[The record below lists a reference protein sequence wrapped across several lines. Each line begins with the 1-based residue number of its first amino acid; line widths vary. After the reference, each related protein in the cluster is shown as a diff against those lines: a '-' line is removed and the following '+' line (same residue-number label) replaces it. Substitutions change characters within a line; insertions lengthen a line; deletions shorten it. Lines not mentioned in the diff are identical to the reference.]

1 MRRSQVELQRRR
13 PNKQSDPNRMAE
25 MTTESAAAE
34 TEPKVSTGLKKG
46 SVGIVA
52 VIFMAVANAAP
63 ITAMTGNVPIAV
75 GFGNGLG
82 APAGFLFA
90 TIVLTLFA
98 LGYVGMARHIT
109 TTGAFYGFIS
119 HGLGQIWG
127 MASGVLATFAYVVF
141 EGSLIGGCAYF
152 ANDAFSTI
160 FKINI
165 PWLVIAVAAI
175 VIIAVLCYFDIS
187 LTAKILG
194 FTLTAEVLVL
204 LALAFSVIFKGG
216 GPDGM
221 MLGQTLGLNHA
232 FQALP
237 AGAFGTAA
245 ATGSMAIGLF
255 FAFWSWVGFETTA
268 VYGEESRNPKKI
280 IPRATIIAV
289 VGLGLFYTFISAIV
303 IAGNGAKASVD
314 ASISANPLDLF
325 FGLVTANLGGV
336 LLDVYKILLVIGSFA
351 CALAFHNA
359 ASRYLFALGREIPSD
374 KVKAT
379 LGSTHTKHGSP
390 YIASTIQSVITLVIV
405 LLFAFFTAVQSPD
418 ANGNPVDTPALVPYV
433 NIYGLLALIGTAAIL
448 LVQAICSAAV
458 IWYFWVKKTHKGN
471 VITTLIC
478 PLIGGV
484 GMLYVVWALWD
495 NRAFAAGLA
504 ANSLVFK
511 AAPYMILVLFVLG
524 LAYAVWMRA
533 TKPQAYAEIGRTVL
547 DDAHERTE
555 EASAAPPA

>member
-1 MRRSQVELQRRR
+1 
-13 PNKQSDPNRMAE
+13 
-25 MTTESAAAE
+25 MTTESAPAE
-34 TEPKVSTGLKKG
+34 TSPNPSSGPSSGLKKG
-46 SVGIVA
+46 SVGMVA

-90 TIVLTLFA
+90 TIILTLFA
-98 LGYVGMARHIT
+98 LGYVAMARHIT

-119 HGLGQIWG
+119 HGLGQVWG

-152 ANDAFSTI
+152 ANDAINTI
-160 FKINI
+160 FGVDV
-165 PWLVIAVAAI
+165 PWLVIAVIAIAAI
-175 VIIAVLCYFDIS
+175 ALLCYFDIS
-187 LTAKILG
+187 LTAAILG
-194 FTLTAEVLVL
+194 VTLTAEVLIL
-204 LALAFSVIFKGG
+204 FALAFSVIVKG
-216 GPDGM
+216 GPDGF
-221 MLGQTLGLNHA
+221 MLNQTVLLNNA
-232 FQALP
+232 FEGLP

-245 ATGSMAIGLF
+245 AAGSMAIGLF

-289 VGLGLFYTFISAIV
+289 VGLGLFYTFISAMV
-303 IAGNGAKASVD
+303 IAGNGAKASVET
-314 ASISANPLDLF
+314 SISASPLDLF
-325 FGLVTANLGGV
+325 FGLVTNNLGGV
-336 LLDVYKILLVIGSFA
+336 VLDIYKALLVIGSFA

-359 ASRYLFALGREIPSD
+359 ASRYLFALGREIPSER
-374 KVKAT
+374 VQRT
-379 LGSTHTKHGSP
+379 VGSTHLKHGSP
-390 YIASTIQSVITLVIV
+390 YIASTIQSVITLLIV
-405 LLFAFFTAVQSPD
+405 LAFAFFTAVQVPD
-418 ANGNPVDTPALVPYV
+418 ANGTPVDTPALVPYV

-448 LVQAICSAAV
+448 IVQAICSAAV
-458 IWYFWVKKTHKGN
+458 IWYFWVRKTHRGN

-511 AAPYMILVLFVLG
+511 AAPYMILVLFLIGLG
-524 LAYAVWMRA
+524 YALWLRFA
-533 TKPQAYAEIGRTVL
+533 KPAVYQEIGRTVME
-547 DDAHERTE
+547 DTHERTA
-555 EASAAPPA
+555 EAPVAPTA

>member
-1 MRRSQVELQRRR
+1 
-13 PNKQSDPNRMAE
+13 MAQ
-25 MTTESAAAE
+25 MTTESAAVD
-34 TEPKVSTGLKKG
+34 TEPKPSYGLKKG
-46 SVGIVA
+46 SIGIVA

-90 TIVLTLFA
+90 TIALTLFA
-98 LGYVGMARHIT
+98 LGYVAMAKHIT

-119 HGLGQIWG
+119 HGLGQVWG

-152 ANDAFSTI
+152 ANDAFNTI
-160 FKINI
+160 FKVNI
-165 PWLVIAVAAI
+165 PWLAIAIAAI

-187 LTAKILG
+187 LTAAILG

-204 LALAFSVIFKGG
+204 IALAFSVIFKGG
-216 GPDGM
+216 GPDGL
-221 MLGQTLGLNHA
+221 MLGRTIGLNHA
-232 FQALP
+232 FEALP

-245 ATGSMAIGLF
+245 AAGSMAIGLF

-289 VGLGLFYTFISAIV
+289 VGLGLFYTFISAMV
-303 IAGNGAKASVD
+303 IAGNGAKNSVES
-314 ASISANPLDLF
+314 SISANPLDLF

-336 LLDVYKILLVIGSFA
+336 VLDIYKILLVIGSFA

-379 LGSTHTKHGSP
+379 IGSTHAKHGSP
-390 YIASTIQSVITLVIV
+390 YVASTIQSVITLAIV
-405 LLFAFFTAVQSPD
+405 LLFAVFTAVQVPD
-418 ANGNPVDTPALVPYV
+418 ANGTPVDTPALVPYT

-458 IWYFWVKKTHKGN
+458 IWYFWVRKTHRGN

-484 GMLYVVWALWD
+484 AMLYVVWALWD

-511 AAPYMILVLFVLG
+511 AAPYMIAALFAIG
-524 LAYAVWMRA
+524 LAYALWMRF
-533 TKPQAYAEIGRTVL
+533 TKPAVYAEIGRTVME
-547 DDAHERTE
+547 DAHERAE
-555 EASAAPPA
+555 EAPAAPPA